1 MMKKFYLIL
10 TCAVLCACGG
20 GNKQQAVQS
29 DGSVT
34 IDNSNVITCDFD
46 QVGEERTIP
55 LSEWVDDFQIVRF
68 EDNDDAIFKMWW
80 PHITDNYIGI
90 RQRGNGAFKLFDRK
104 GKYLGNIG
112 NVGGG
117 PGEYKNVYSE
127 AIDEKNGW
135 IYLASLGWKEYL
147 YKYDLKGKYLGE
159 VEMGEYLNKP
169 KIQLLLD
176 GNLAMVHMYFHDNNS
191 TMMAATISPD
201 GKVTKCPD
209 IPKNLHI
216 TFRNPQFRGF
226 SHEVWHYGCT
236 DEMKFA
242 YTVSDTLYTYDHKAN
257 RLKADFVMKNYRKTD
272 DIYCIYFPLPGKYVT
287 YVRSKGHI
295 LTDLKTQQSHFIK
308 LKNDFVGGL
317 YANTNFSN
325 GYIWMMYE
333 PLQLMEQIEKRLEE
347 SDCTDADK
355 KVLKELYDSLD
366 EDGNNIMFIGRLKRN

>member
-1 MMKKFYLIL
+1 MMMKKFYLIL
-10 TCAVLCACGG
+10 TCVALCACGG

-29 DGSVT
+29 DGSFT

-46 QVGEERTIP
+46 QVGKERTIP

-68 EDNDDAIFKMWW
+68 EDKDDAIFKIWW
-80 PHITDNYIGI
+80 PHITENYVGI
-90 RQRGNGAFKLFDRK
+90 RQSRGAFKLFDRQ

-117 PGEYKNVYSE
+117 PGEYKNLYSE
-127 AIDEKNGW
+127 AIDEKKGW

-169 KIQLLLD
+169 KIKLLPD
-176 GNLAMVHMYFHDNNS
+176 GNLAMVHMYFHDNKS

-216 TFRNPQFRGF
+216 TFRNPQFGGF
-226 SHEVWHYGCT
+226 NHEVWHYGCT

-242 YTVSDTLYTYDHKAN
+242 YTISDTLYAYDHKTN
-257 RLKADFVMKNYRKTD
+257 HLKADFVMKNYRKSD
-272 DIYCIYFPLPGKYVT
+272 DIYCIYFPLPNKYVT
-287 YVRSKGHI
+287 WVKGKGNI
-295 LTDLKTQQSHFIK
+295 VTDLKTQQSYFFK

-317 YANTNFSN
+317 PISTQTSN
-325 GYIWMMYE
+325 GYIWAMYE
-333 PLQLMEQIEKRLEE
+333 PLQLMERIEKRLEE

-366 EDGNNIMFIGRLKRN
+366 EDDNNIMFIGKLKK